1 MPKAVDKHPQS
12 RSVGNSLY
20 NPLRSGVASY
30 EDPMSAI
37 GDDMDAIGKEIGGLF
52 SALGSIFGLPS
63 PPEILAGI
71 ANGVGAIVAGATELI
86 TGFGGFF
93 GRLIGGLL
101 DGSQIP
107 ILDPTKI
114 LNLPGILKAW
124 WNGWFNRT
132 DGTGSEAEVTYVIE
146 SIRDA
151 VLFGFNVV
159 TFTSD
164 TVAHA
169 LPTNIVESNGIV
181 IGGGQNGS
189 GANGGLHGGYLG
201 GPIDFTGVTH
211 VDVQIGTAG
220 NRTTIRVAA
229 TPPHTGAILM
239 QSPGHGLPGGIST
252 ALGYSETTSLP
263 GNGGQAGE
271 SGTGSGLPAA
281 GSPGQP
287 SAVAAGGAGGA
298 RSTTGPGHDGQ
309 PGGSVSAGAATKC
322 GGGGGGGGGGTS
334 ALVAKGGDGGAGGYP
349 GGAGGGRAVGWSG
362 GSPGSVGP
370 GAPGCAW
377 IYTKGAN

>member
-37 GDDMDAIGKEIGGLF
+37 GDDMDAIGKEIGGVF

-114 LNLPGILKAW
+114 LNLPGILKSW

-151 VLFGFNVV
+151 VLNGYHVI
-159 TFTSD
+159 TFTSA
-164 TVAHA
+164 TAGWVVPEN
-169 LPTNIVESNGIV
+169 LVECHIAMT
-181 IGGGQNGS
+181 GGGQSGS
-189 GANGGLHGGYLG
+189 GVNGGLHGSFLSSLV
-201 GPIDFTGVTH
+201 DLTGITAL
-211 VDVQIGTAG
+211 DIMPGTAG
-220 NRTTIRVAA
+220 NLSYARVAA
-229 TPPHTGAILM
+229 TSAHTGAVVV
-239 QSPGHGLPGGIST
+239 QSPIHGTGGGITNS
-252 ALGYSETTSLP
+252 LGQLTETTSLP
-263 GNGGQAGE
+263 GNGGTG
-271 SGTGSGLPAA
+271 GTGGPGGTIATA
-281 GSPGQP
+281 GQSTPM
-287 SAVAAGGAGGA
+287 ATGGA
-298 RSTTGPGHDGQ
+298 PGSRGNFGTSGQ
-309 PGGSVSAGAATKC
+309 PGGSVSGGSKIKCGGA
-322 GGGGGGGGGGTS
+322 GGGGGGGANVVGNGGGN
-334 ALVAKGGDGGAGGYP
+334 GGAGGYP
-349 GGAGGGRAVGWSG
+349 GGAGAGRGEGWGGGPG
-362 GSPGSVGP
+362 GSVGP
-370 GAPGCAW
+370 GAPGIVW
-377 IYTKGAN
+377 IYWK